1 MTHRHERHRP
11 IMAGIALRRN
21 RAADRKGTIGA
32 IARKSNGDLVLV
44 TATHVVAN
52 RRFTDTPQ
60 PPSLSQQSSPT
71 SIISR
76 SS

>member
-32 IARKSNGDLVLV
+32 IARRN
-44 TATHVVAN
+44 
-52 RRFTDTPQ
+52 
-60 PPSLSQQSSPT
+60 PPIAKPLP
-71 SIISR
+71 
-76 SS
+76 